1 MKRFLIPLL
10 AGLNVLLGLGLA
22 WLWFDVSGDLRDVTW
37 QAPAPRKIDFLA
49 MVPDLPPP
57 TSADVSQFL
66 GILERPIFA
75 LTRRPPPPPAPPA
88 PPPPPPPPD
97 PLADLQIY
105 GLVSAG
111 KVSGILAKIEGRTRT
126 VRVDEAVGPW
136 TLKTIKDR
144 EVVFANGAQTRAF
157 PLRSARLTG
166 PVPVSESGPAGP
178 GGTPPVAATPAP
190 PPGPPQWAI
199 GGSVPAARKP

>member
-22 WLWFDVSGDLRDVTW
+22 WLWFDASGELRGVTW

-75 LTRRPPPPPAPPA
+75 LTRRPPPPPA

-166 PVPVSESGPAGP
+166 PVPAAESATTGASVGPAVP
-178 GGTPPVAATPAP
+178 SAVSAPANI
-190 PPGPPQWAI
+190 PQFSF
-199 GGSVPAARKP
+199 GGSTPERRKP